1 VALED
6 TQSQEGGAARQKR
19 ARRFIAAARLILWWE
34 RIWPA
39 LWPALGFAGLYAA
52 LALFGVLAAFPA
64 SLHVLIVLALT
75 GAALYF
81 LWRRFSRLAPPQ
93 WNEAARRL
101 ERDSR
106 LEHRPI
112 TEGSDT
118 LAAGKGD
125 ALSEGLWRAHM
136 LRLFARAKQLRLR
149 PPSPGLARDDRYY
162 LRFAVLAAVVGGIV
176 FAGTDSWNRLVG
188 GFAPVIGARTQAVV
202 TAWVSPPGYTG
213 RAPLSL
219 SARRPDRA
227 LAVPQK
233 SILVV
238 RLSGTEAQPSLNIRP
253 TPSQRMPEFKRIASG
268 HEVRIVLDADTSI
281 EVKLGSHTL
290 AAWDFAVQRDRVPV
304 IAFAEPPQSSTH
316 QALRLSY
323 RAVDDY
329 GVAKIE
335 AHVVPVDKAAEGAA
349 NTGTLVVPLSA
360 PGASKDVQETVY
372 RDLTSHAYAGL
383 KVAITLV
390 AYDAAGQKGASRPA
404 VVVLPQRVFTQP
416 LAKALIEQ
424 RKALALGVPN
434 ALPRAT
440 TVVDALT
447 IAPERFYKDEY
458 SLYLAM
464 RALYYELKGA
474 KTDENVKQAMA
485 LMWDI
490 AVAVEEGDLA
500 NAAEDLRRAR
510 EQLMSALERGASDS
524 EIEALMERFRQ
535 AMARY
540 LQALAQNAPQN
551 NAPQQNAMNLSPQDL
566 AALLKALEDL
576 ARTGARDQARQL
588 LAALSQLLENLQ
600 MADGPSPTESAM
612 NEALKGL
619 SDLMGDQRQLLDKT
633 FRAERGQGTGQGLA
647 PEQGGLRDK
656 LGKLMEGLRQ
666 KGIQP
671 PQGLGR
677 AGEAMRESQGNL
689 QGGQLGSAEQA
700 QQNAIEQLRQGAQ
713 ALAKQLQE
721 MADGPGQGQR
731 GAQAQGTDPLGRQT
745 GRGQTFGGSVRV
757 PNQSDLQ
764 RAREILEE
772 LRRRAG
778 DSARTREELEYIERL
793 LKQF

>member
-1 VALED
+1 L
-6 TQSQEGGAARQKR
+6 AADEWTARPDGER
-19 ARRFIAAARLILWWE
+19 ARRARRYIAFSRLILWWE

-39 LWPALGFAGLYAA
+39 LWPALGFIGAYAI
-52 LALFGVLAAFPA
+52 LALFGVLAALPA
-64 SLHVLIVLALT
+64 SLHVLIVLGLCGVAV
-75 GAALYF
+75 YF
-81 LWRRFSRLAPPQ
+81 LWRRLARIDPPV
-93 WNEAARRL
+93 WEEAARRL

-112 TEGSDT
+112 TEGADT
-118 LAAGKGD
+118 IAAGKGD

-136 LRLFARAKQLRLR
+136 MRLFARAKHLRLK
-149 PPSPGLARDDRYY
+149 PPSPKLGREDKYF
-162 LRFAVLAAVVGGIV
+162 LRFVVLAGVLAGIA
-176 FAGTDSWNRLVG
+176 FAGGEWWNRIVG
-188 GFAPVIGARTQAVV
+188 GFAPVVGARTQAVV
-202 TAWVSPPGYTG
+202 TAWVSPPAYTG

-219 SARRPDRA
+219 SRARPDGP

-233 SILVV
+233 SILVI
-238 RLSGTEAQPSLNIRP
+238 RLSGTEAKPSLNIRP
-253 TPSQRMPEFKRIASG
+253 TPAGVQPRFKRIASG
-268 HEVRIVLDADTSI
+268 YEVRIALESDAEI

-290 AAWDFAVQRDRVPV
+290 GAWNFAVQRDRIPA
-304 IAFAEPPQSSTH
+304 IAFSEPPQSSTH
-316 QALRLSY
+316 QALRLAY

-329 GVAKIE
+329 GVVRTE
-335 AHVVPVDKAAEGAA
+335 AHIVPVDKLAQGATNA
-349 NTGTLVVPLSA
+349 GALIVPLST

-390 AYDAAGQKGASRPA
+390 AIDAAGQKGLSRPA
-404 VVVLPQRVFTQP
+404 IVVLPQRIFTHP

-424 RKALALGVPN
+424 RTALALGLPN
-434 ALPRAT
+434 ALTRAT

-447 IAPERFYKDEY
+447 IAPERFYKDDF

-464 RALYYELKGA
+464 RALFYELKGV
-474 KTDENVKQAMA
+474 KTGDDTKKAMA

-510 EQLMSALERGASDS
+510 EQLMSALERGAS
-524 EIEALMERFRQ
+524 EAELEALMERFRQ
-535 AMARY
+535 AMQRY

-551 NAPQQNAMNLSPQDL
+551 NQQPQQNAMNLSPQDL

-576 ARTGARDQARQL
+576 TRTGAHDQARQL
-588 LAALSQLLENLQ
+588 LAALAQLLENLQ
-600 MADGPSPTESAM
+600 MSQGPSETEQAM
-612 NEALKGL
+612 GEALKGL
-619 SDLMGDQRQLLDKT
+619 SDLLGDQRQLLDKT
-633 FRAERGQGTGQGLA
+633 FRAQRGQGTGQGLA

-656 LGKLMEGLRQ
+656 LGKIIEGLQQ
-666 KGIQP
+666 KGVQP

-677 AGEAMRESQGNL
+677 AGEAMQESQRNL

-700 QQNAIEQLRQGAQ
+700 EQNAIEQLRQGAQ
-713 ALAKQLQE
+713 ALAKQ
-721 MADGPGQGQR
+721 MMPDGPGQGQ
-731 GAQAQGTDPLGRQT
+731 AAAQGAVDPLGRQS
-745 GRGQTFGGSVRV
+745 GRGQNFGGSVRV

-778 DSARTREELEYIERL
+778 DNARTREELDYIERL